1 MNRRSGVF
9 QIIILGVMT
18 IVLLAFYYIAFHC
31 MNKDLKSIFDEG
43 FFFMLFKPRET
54 FTAFLQP
61 LSLGG
66 DVLKAFIP
74 GIDRY
79 DILSLRRVSFFM
91 KAIGLMVLIASSIV
105 FVKKQRA
112 PESRV
117 SYWVLVPCILLF
129 GLIVIPS
136 VVVGVN
142 DELLFCEMIVLSMGL
157 IAVIVDNKWVR
168 AILVCSIGMVSF
180 IAMLCNAPGGG
191 MLFLL
196 TVFFV
201 SIYPGFRWSRLVK
214 TACIALVG
222 ILMGVGVMHWM
233 VTPIPDCVSFIKDAL
248 ALTANTGAAAHHS
261 LSKLLVGT
269 LLNVRNLII
278 TVVSLLGITYVSHL
292 LGRYTKREWVEILV
306 GLVLFAVYYK
316 WQVKPSVGFSNVM
329 TWLFLMTVISGVENR
344 ALSSKDWV
352 LLLFL
357 FLLPFG
363 LSMGSN
369 LGFIFKAQTYIVPW
383 GILLFFMLE
392 LIKEQNPSH
401 SSILFLFV
409 CALIMMD
416 TGRYLVDCLTR
427 DSYRFEQ
434 ESPIARMHLS
444 KPQYDFYN
452 EVYDVLEDYGY
463 QSQRDTLLGF
473 CFNEMTVVAVD
484 AVPYT
489 NDQYPEEFLLHQG
502 QQLPRPP
509 FLILG
514 KWDKIVLSGF
524 MKSLGW
530 RLSED
535 YDAYPLKTM
544 PDPDAGYDDAK
555 STLYCLTTRKLQE

>member
-1 MNRRSGVF
+1 MNRRSGLF
-9 QIIILGVMT
+9 QFIVLGVVT
-18 IVLLAFYYIAFHC
+18 VALLAFYFIAFHC

-43 FFFMLFKPRET
+43 FFFMLFRPRET
-54 FTAFLQP
+54 FTAYLQP

-74 GIDRY
+74 GIERY

-91 KAIGLMVLIASSIV
+91 KAIGLAVLIASSIA
-105 FVKKQRA
+105 FVKKEKA
-112 PESRV
+112 PDSWV

-142 DELLFCEMIVLSMGL
+142 DELLFCEMIVLSLGL
-157 IAVIVDNKWVR
+157 LAVIVEGKWIR
-168 AILVCSIGMVSF
+168 AVLVFLIGMVSF

-191 MLFLL
+191 MLLLL
-196 TVFFV
+196 TVLFV
-201 SIYPGFRWSRLVK
+201 SFYPGFSWTRLIK
-214 TACIALVG
+214 TACIALAG
-222 ILMGVGVMHWM
+222 MLLGVCVMHWM
-233 VTPIPDCVSFIKDAL
+233 IIPIPDCVNFIKDAL
-248 ALTANTGAAAHHS
+248 TLTANTGAAAHHS
-261 LSKLLVGT
+261 LLKLLVGT
-269 LLNVRNLII
+269 LLNVRDLVI
-278 TVVSLLGITYVSHL
+278 TVVSLFGITYVSHL
-292 LGRYTKREWVEILV
+292 LGRYTKRAWVEILV

-316 WQVKPSVGFSNVM
+316 WQVKPGVGFSNVM
-329 TWLFLMTVISGVENR
+329 TWLFLMTVVSGVGNK

-363 LSMGSN
+363 LTMGSN
-369 LGFIFKAQTYIVPW
+369 LGFIYKAKTVIVPW
-383 GILLFFMLE
+383 GILLFFMLD
-392 LIKEQNPSH
+392 LIKEKKPFH

-409 CALIMMD
+409 FALIMVD
-416 TGRYLVDCLTR
+416 PGRYLVDCLTR
-427 DSYRFEQ
+427 DSYRFDQ
-434 ESPIARMHLS
+434 ERPIARMHLS
-444 KPQYDFYN
+444 KPQSDFYN

-514 KWDKIVLSGF
+514 KWDEIVLSKF
-524 MKSLGW
+524 MNSLGW

-555 STLYCLTTRKLQE
+555 STLYCLTTRKRQE

>member
-1 MNRRSGVF
+1 MNRKSGFF
-9 QIIILGVMT
+9 QIIVLGVMT
-18 IVLLAFYYIAFHC
+18 TVLVAFYFIAYHC
-31 MNKDLKSIFDEG
+31 LNKDLKSIFDEG

-54 FTAFLQP
+54 FTAYLQP

-74 GIDRY
+74 GIDRF
-79 DILSLRRVSFFM
+79 DILSLRRVSFFI
-91 KAIGLMVLIASSIV
+91 KAFGLAALIASSIA
-105 FVKKQRA
+105 FVKIRRA
-112 PESRV
+112 PESPV
-117 SYWVLVPCILLF
+117 SYGVLVPCILLF

-142 DELLFCEMIVLSMGL
+142 DELLFCEMIVLSLGL
-157 IAVIVDNKWVR
+157 LAVIIERKWIQAV
-168 AILVCSIGMVSF
+168 LVCLIGTVSF

-191 MLFLL
+191 MLLLL
-196 TVFFV
+196 TVLFV
-201 SIYPGFRWSRLVK
+201 SFYPGFRWVGLVK
-214 TACIALVG
+214 TVCIALVG
-222 ILMGVGVMHWM
+222 ILLGVGLMHWA
-233 VTPIPDCVSFIKDAL
+233 VIPIPDCVSFIKDAL

-269 LLNVRNLII
+269 LLNVRDLII
-278 TVVSLLGITYVSHL
+278 TVVSLFGITYVSHL

-316 WQVKPSVGFSNVM
+316 WQVKPGVGFSNVM
-329 TWLFLMTVISGVENR
+329 TWLFLMTVISGVENK
-344 ALSSKDWV
+344 AVSSKDWV

-369 LGFIFKAQTYIVPW
+369 LGFIYKAKTVIVPW
-383 GILLFFMLE
+383 GILLFFMLDM
-392 LIKEQNPSH
+392 IKEKNPSH

-409 CALIMMD
+409 FALIMMD
-416 TGRYLVDCLTR
+416 PGRYLVDCLTR
-427 DSYRFEQ
+427 DSYCFDQ
-434 ESPIARMHLS
+434 ERPIARMHLS
-444 KPQYDFYN
+444 TPQYDFYH

-502 QQLPRPP
+502 QRLPRPP

-514 KWDKIVLSGF
+514 KWDEIVLSDF
-524 MKSLGW
+524 MESLGW

-535 YDAYPLKTM
+535 YDAYPLKTI

-555 STLYCLTTRKLQE
+555 STLYCLTTRKRQE